1 MAHSVAELQAENVAY
16 ELECIDRMYLNCYV
30 PKLSSAE
37 GVAGFIRFHKG
48 RRFASTVDVAEMGK
62 AFVRSIFT
70 FAKQHEVPIHR
81 FGKGERKDEVTHRFL
96 KDLDR
101 EEGVLYIGIAQEKAS
116 VPRTVRKRF
125 PDGASIPWIE
135 MSTALVNHYYFYCV
149 DKDLGPFFLKFCS
162 YFPYPAKLC
171 LNGHEYLKRQLAQRG
186 VGFESL
192 DNGLL
197 SCEDPRRAQRLADGF
212 SEHKIE
218 RFFRKWLARLPH
230 PFPGTDRK
238 AGYRYQLSIW
248 QLECALTQVWDR
260 PLHGR
265 EFFEQLIRENIDLG
279 RPEQVQLIFTRRMK
293 KKTAT
298 DGRCRTR
305 IITEGVIPSLHVY
318 YKKTHLK
325 QYHKT
330 WKKGAA
336 LRTETTI
343 NDTYDFGVGRLIRNL
358 PELRHIGFAANR
370 RVLEVETISHDNRVG
385 AQAFDLLQSPAITA
399 EGQRASALRF
409 GDRRVQGLFAVLV
422 LFCLKIEG
430 FRNRQLRPLLA
441 QMLGLEEAEITQGK
455 MSYDLRR
462 LRLHGLIE
470 RIEKSHRYRVTQ
482 KGLAAVHFYHRL
494 YTRLLRPALSVVDA
508 AAGPHPTPEEKPLQQ
523 LHSAMD
529 RFIKAQAA

>member
-30 PKLSSAE
+30 PKLSNAA
-37 GVAGFIRFHKG
+37 GVAGFIRFHKE
-48 RRFASTVDVAEMGK
+48 RRFASTKDVAEMGK
-62 AFVRSIFT
+62 AFVRSIFK
-70 FAKQHEVPIHR
+70 FAKQHEIPIHR
-81 FGKGERKDEVTHRFL
+81 FVKGERKDDVTQRFL
-96 KDLDR
+96 KDFDR

-116 VPRTVRKRF
+116 VPRTIRKRF
-125 PDGASIPWIE
+125 GDGGSIPWIE

-149 DKDLGPFFLKFCS
+149 DRDFGPFFLKFCS

-171 LNGHEYLKRQLAQRG
+171 INGHEYLKRQLAQRA

-197 SCEDPRRAQRLADGF
+197 SCEDPRLAQRLADRF

-218 RFFRKWLARLPH
+218 RFFRKWLAVLPH
-230 PFPGTDRK
+230 PFPGRDRK

-279 RPEQVQLIFTRRMK
+279 RPEQVQLIFTRRMM

-305 IITEGVIPSLHVY
+305 IITDGVIPSLHVY

-330 WKKGAA
+330 WNGDAA

-343 NDTYDFGVGRLIRNL
+343 NDSRDFAVGRLIRNL
-358 PELRHIGFAANR
+358 PRLRQIGFAANR

-385 AQAFDLLQSPAITA
+385 AQAFDLLHSPAVTA

-409 GDRRVQGLFAVLV
+409 GDRRVQALFAVLV
-422 LFCLKIEG
+422 LFSLKIEG

-470 RIEKSHRYRVTQ
+470 RIEKSHRYRVTS

-494 YTRLLRPALSVVDA
+494 YTRLLRPALSA
-508 AAGPHPTPEEKPLQQ
+508 AEGGAGPRPTPEEKPLQQ
-523 LHSAMD
+523 LQSAMD
-529 RFIKAQAA
+529 RFIQAQAA